1 MARRI
6 ILGGGGH
13 SHLAVLADWAKHPI
27 AGTERWLVTRAR
39 HTAYSGMVP
48 GWMAGHY
55 ARSDLFIDLAPLA
68 ERAGAELVLDE
79 ITALDPRA
87 GTVSTATGRRFAF
100 DVASIATGGTI
111 DCADL
116 AALGERLI
124 PVRPIERFIER
135 WSTCVEQARLRG
147 HANLAVVGAGAAAVE
162 LAFAARAGL
171 DRAGVSARI
180 MLIAE
185 ASRFLEGHAAVVRR
199 RARAELD
206 RRAIVIVDGRA
217 HAGGDCIILND
228 GREWPVHGVIAAT
241 GSRAPAWLA
250 ASGLAVDA
258 RGFVAVG
265 SDLRSASHPR
275 ILAAG
280 DIINRVDRPLERSGV
295 HAVKAGPVIAA
306 NLRAAIT
313 GSPVRSYRARRRS
326 LYLFLCAR
334 QRAILSWGPL
344 CIAGRWPWLLKDRI
358 DRGFVK
364 RANRLDIEPAKAE
377 QVCEGA
383 NA

>member
-1 MARRI
+1 MVRRI

-13 SHLAVLADWAKHPI
+13 SHLAVLADWAKQPL
-27 AGTERWLVTRAR
+27 AGTERRLVTRAR

-79 ITALDPRA
+79 ITALDAGA
-87 GTVSTATGRRFAF
+87 GTVTTATGSRFAF
-100 DVASIATGGTI
+100 DVASIATGGII

-124 PVRPIERFIER
+124 PVRPIERFVER
-135 WSTCVEQARLRG
+135 WSDFIERARHRG
-147 HANLAVVGAGAAAVE
+147 SANLAVIGGGAAGVE

-180 MLIAE
+180 MLVAE
-185 ASRFLEGHAAVVRR
+185 AGRFLAGHAAAVRR
-199 RARAELD
+199 RARAELG
-206 RRAIVIVDGRA
+206 RRAIGIVDGRA
-217 HAGGDCIILND
+217 HAGSDCIILDD
-228 GREWPVHGVIAAT
+228 GHEWPVDGVIAAT

-250 ASGLAVDA
+250 ASGLAVDT

-265 SDLRSASHPR
+265 SDLRSVSHDR

-280 DIINRVDRPLERSGV
+280 DIINRIDRPVERSGV

-306 NLRAAIT
+306 NLRAAVT
-313 GSPVRSYRARRRS
+313 GSPVRSYRARHRS

-334 QRAILSWGPL
+334 HRAILSWGPL
-344 CIAGRWPWLLKDRI
+344 CVAGRWPWLLKDRI
-358 DRGFVK
+358 DRGFVM
-364 RANRLDIEPAKAE
+364 RNNRMRDGTAGTEPVCDGGKA
-377 QVCEGA
+377 
-383 NA
+383 